1 MPAEKTTS
9 FTKNLEDMRNVLDGL
24 DENNV
29 KYDSNDG
36 QNVAKVKIS
45 REGEIILWGSEGKKE
60 LVLCEVFFFNETN
73 RETTLIHE
81 MSHYVLKTR
90 DVTYA

>member
-9 FTKNLEDMRNVLDGL
+9 FTKNLEDMRKVLDGL

-45 REGEIILWGSEGKKE
+45 REGEIIL
-60 LVLCEVFFFNETN
+60 
-73 RETTLIHE
+73 
-81 MSHYVLKTR
+81 
-90 DVTYA
+90 